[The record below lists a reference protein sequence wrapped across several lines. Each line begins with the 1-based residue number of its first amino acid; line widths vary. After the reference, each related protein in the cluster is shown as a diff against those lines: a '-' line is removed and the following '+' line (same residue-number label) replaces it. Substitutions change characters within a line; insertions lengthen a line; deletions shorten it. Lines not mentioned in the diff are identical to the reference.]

1 MDKLIFGLSV
11 TAVGMIIVFLGL
23 TVLIF
28 CLKAMNAAMN
38 PKKKE
43 PPKEVPVPA
52 EYTPAAA
59 PAVEPEP
66 APVQDDTQLAAVIAA
81 AIAAIWQDE
90 NTGFVVRRIRRVN
103 NTSAWQRAGREEQIY
118 SRL

>member
-28 CLKAMNAAMN
+28 CLKTMNAAMN
-38 PKKKE
+38 PKTKKTS
-43 PPKEVPVPA
+43 KEVPVPA

-103 NTSAWQRAGREEQIY
+103 NSSAWQRAGREEQIY